1 MDGNGTFL
9 ERYGPRALILGGS
22 EGIGAAFADRLAA
35 QGFELTL
42 VSRSTPKLDVVASD
56 LRARYGTDVV
66 THALD
71 LTSPEAIGRAGEIVG
86 GSEFGLVIYN
96 AGAAHGVGLFLD
108 QPLQR
113 ALDLVALNC
122 TTTTAF
128 AHHALAPMRARG
140 KGGLILVSSMSGL
153 VGAGYVAAY
162 GASKAFEITLC
173 EGLHWE
179 MARDGVDVM
188 CAVAS
193 LTDTPAMARSG
204 MIMDA
209 DANYTPMTS
218 DDVARGALASL
229 GKQAVWFAAGDAA
242 ATAIR
247 SAPRETMIDAMSRTS
262 ARLWG
267 IELDQGGSPS
277 GA

>member
-1 MDGNGTFL
+1 MNVNGAFL

-22 EGIGAAFADRLAA
+22 EGIGAAFAERLAA
-35 QGFELTL
+35 QGFGLTL
-42 VSRSTPKLDVVASD
+42 VSRSAAKLDVVAND
-56 LRARYGTDVV
+56 LRTRHGADVI

-71 LTSPEAIGRAGEIVG
+71 LTSPEAIKRAGEIVG
-86 GSEFGLVIYN
+86 GGEFGLVIYN

-140 KGGLILVSSMSGL
+140 KGGMILVSSMSGL

-162 GASKAFEITLC
+162 AASKSFEMTLC

-204 MIMDA
+204 MILDA

-218 DDVARGALASL
+218 DEVARGALASL
-229 GKQAVWFAAGDAA
+229 GQQAVWFAVGDEAA
-242 ATAIR
+242 AAIR
-247 SAPRETMIDAMSRTS
+247 SAPRPTMSDAMSRTS

-267 IELDQGGSPS
+267 IEVD
-277 GA
+277 

>member
-1 MDGNGTFL
+1 MGANDNAFL
-9 ERYGPRALILGGS
+9 ERYGPAALILGGS

-35 QGFELTL
+35 QGFQLTL
-42 VSRSTPKLDVVASD
+42 VSRSAAKLDVVASE
-56 LRARYGTDVV
+56 LRARHGANV
-66 THALD
+66 TTHELD
-71 LTSPEAIGRAGEIVG
+71 LTSPEAIDRAGEIIG
-86 GSEFGLVIYN
+86 NAEFGLVIYN

-108 QPLQR
+108 HPLQR

-128 AHHALAPMRARG
+128 AHHALAPMRERR
-140 KGGLILVSSMSGL
+140 KGGLIIVSSMSGL

-162 GASKAFEITLC
+162 AASKSFETTLC

-179 MARDGVDVM
+179 LARDGVDVM

-209 DANYTPMTS
+209 DANYIPMTS
-218 DDVARGALASL
+218 DEVARGALANL
-229 GKQAVWFAAGDAA
+229 GAKAVWFAAGDEA

-247 SAPRETMIDAMSRTS
+247 SAPRDTMSDAMSRTS
-262 ARLWG
+262 AKLWG
-267 IELDQGGSPS
+267 IEVD
-277 GA
+277 